1 MNTFDALGVTLA
13 VLQLTMAM
21 LVVLSI
27 PTASKRGSGWLA
39 MLYAVVGF
47 ATVVWMIRAALWQA

>member
-1 MNTFDALGVTLA
+1 LNTFNALGVTLA
-13 VLQLTMAM
+13 VLQLTMAI

-27 PTASKRGSGWLA
+27 PTATKRGSGWLA

>member
-1 MNTFDALGVTLA
+1 LNTFDALGITLA
-13 VLQLTMAM
+13 VLQLTMAI

-47 ATVVWMIRAALWQA
+47 ATVVWMMRAALWQA

>member
-13 VLQLTMAM
+13 VLQLTMAI
-21 LVVLSI
+21 LVALSI

-39 MLYAVVGF
+39 MLYAVMGF
-47 ATVVWMIRAALWQA
+47 ATVVWMMRAALWQA

>member
-1 MNTFDALGVTLA
+1 MNTFNALGVTLA

>member
-1 MNTFDALGVTLA
+1 MNTFNALGVTLA
-13 VLQLTMAM
+13 VLQLTMAI
-21 LVVLSI
+21 LVALSI

-47 ATVVWMIRAALWQA
+47 ATVVWMIRAAIWQA

>member
-47 ATVVWMIRAALWQA
+47 ATVVWMIRAAIWQA

>member
-1 MNTFDALGVTLA
+1 MNTFDALGITLA
-13 VLQLTMAM
+13 VLQLTMAI
-21 LVVLSI
+21 LVALSI

-47 ATVVWMIRAALWQA
+47 ATVVWMMRAALWQA

>member
-1 MNTFDALGVTLA
+1 LNTFNALGVTLA
-13 VLQLTMAM
+13 VLQLTMAI

-47 ATVVWMIRAALWQA
+47 ATVVWMIRAAIWQA

>member
-1 MNTFDALGVTLA
+1 MSTFDALGVTLA
-13 VLQLTMAM
+13 VLQLTMAI
-21 LVVLSI
+21 LVALSI

-47 ATVVWMIRAALWQA
+47 ATVVWMMRAALWQA

>member
-1 MNTFDALGVTLA
+1 MNTFNALGITLA
-13 VLQLTMAM
+13 VLQLTLAI
-21 LVVLSI
+21 LVALSI

>member
-1 MNTFDALGVTLA
+1 LNTFDALGVTLA

-47 ATVVWMIRAALWQA
+47 ATVVWMIRAAIWQA